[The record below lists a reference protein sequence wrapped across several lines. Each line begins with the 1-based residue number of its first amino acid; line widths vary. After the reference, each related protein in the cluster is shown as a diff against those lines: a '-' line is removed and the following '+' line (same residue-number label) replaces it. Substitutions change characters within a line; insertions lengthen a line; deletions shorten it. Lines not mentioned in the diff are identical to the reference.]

1 MADAQKP
8 DAQINPDDPKPKTS
22 AGRSTAFYLFGIGA
36 LVAATG
42 AVWYFHTSRNSE
54 IAGAREAR
62 AAAVDRGPRVEVV
75 NATKGPERRTLTLLA
90 DVRPNQVATLYG
102 KVSGYMKTVN
112 VDRGD
117 KVEAGQIVA
126 LIESPELEF
135 QYNAAVTDLEHK
147 RRNLERS
154 KELFAKGNTTQV
166 ALLQFETDARVAE
179 ANVTV
184 LATTKGYQ
192 TIRAP
197 FAGRVTNRFVDPGAL
212 VTNAQTNIVSALP
225 VMTISDDSR
234 LRVYAYVQQADVP
247 FVNIGDDAEV
257 VDASNPDRKVKA
269 KVTRM
274 TGELD
279 PRARAMQIEVNI
291 DNSEGFLAS
300 GSFAYVTI
308 HIPIKSYPQIP
319 VSGLIVRGSDNFVAV
334 LDKDTVR
341 FKPVRVA
348 STDGNTISVA
358 EGLALNERVAI
369 NLPDEVSDGS
379 RIQAVAATRR

>member
-1 MADAQKP
+1 MTSENEKKP
-8 DAQINPDDPKPKTS
+8 G
-22 AGRSTAFYLFGIGA
+22 AGRSVGFYLFGLAA
-36 LVAATG
+36 LAVAG
-42 AVWYFHTSRNSE
+42 GGVWYFHTSRGSE
-54 IAGAREAR
+54 VAGAREAR

-75 NATKGPERRTLTLLA
+75 NAVKGPEKRTITLLA
-90 DVRPNQVATLYG
+90 DVRSNQVATLYA
-102 KVSGYMKTVN
+102 KVSGYIKSMGA
-112 VDRGD
+112 DRGD

-126 LIESPELEF
+126 QIESPELEF

-197 FAGRVTNRFVDPGAL
+197 FTGRVTNRFVDPGAL
-212 VTNAQTNIVSALP
+212 VTNAQTNFVSALP

-257 VDASNPDRKVKA
+257 VDASNPERKMKA

-300 GSFAYVTI
+300 GSFAYVVV

-319 VSGLIVRGSDNFVAV
+319 VSGLIVRGNDSLVAV
-334 LDKDTVR
+334 LDNDTLR

-348 STDGNTISVA
+348 STDGNTISIA
-358 EGLALNERVAI
+358 DGLSVNDKIAI
-369 NLPDEVSDGS
+369 NLPDEVTNGS
-379 RIQAVAATRR
+379 RVQPVTRR